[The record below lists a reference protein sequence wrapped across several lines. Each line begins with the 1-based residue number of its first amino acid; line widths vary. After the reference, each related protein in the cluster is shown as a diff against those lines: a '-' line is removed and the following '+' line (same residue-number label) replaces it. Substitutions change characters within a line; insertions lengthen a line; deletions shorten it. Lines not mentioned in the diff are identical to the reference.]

1 MVRPTYQPLQLA
13 QLVTLTLSMSLSVN
27 IVVVL
32 VYRIADAI

>member
-13 QLVTLTLSMSLSVN
+13 QLVTLTLSTSLSVN